1 MPGSTPIYGFPY
13 PLSTDL
19 VANYPA
25 LGQELAE
32 DIEAVL
38 PTIGGLTT
46 SAPTSIANVGGTA
59 TATGAQVS
67 FTGVTSVSLNGV
79 FVTGAAN
86 YRIILTHTR
95 SASGVTNIR
104 LRTTGTDN
112 ANANYDNSYL
122 YGGTASANKSS
133 NAQTSFNQLDSGAAN
148 DNGSYTFDV
157 MQPFIAAPTGIVGGR
172 EFIFSGAHY
181 CAIYAGRFTA
191 STSFDGFSL
200 ISSAGTITGTVR
212 VYQYRNA

>member
-148 DNGSYTFDV
+148 DNGSYTFDE